1 MVPGTSSLRNHLS
14 HSSRTSSPPWEVR
27 SLTFSFRL
35 PDSLEKN
42 EQLLFQS
49 ADVAECLA
57 APGYNV
63 EKLSVPYVPQVT
75 GEKVLLG
82 GKVLLGQKVLLA
94 EGSCKPSRLFFSVL
108 YTVGKIL
115 HRCKQTS
122 RGTSLA

>member
-1 MVPGTSSLRNHLS
+1 MVPGTVQPESDITLEHLL
-14 HSSRTSSPPWEVR
+14 HQVR
-27 SLTFSFRL
+27 SLTFFLRL

-82 GKVLLGQKVLLA
+82 GKVLLAG
-94 EGSCKPSRLFFSVL
+94 GCSNCKPSRLFFSVL

-122 RGTSLA
+122 RGISLA